1 MKTRI
6 LILGAGFGGMELST
20 RLSEEFGDSI
30 DVTLID
36 KSDAFVFGYS
46 KLDVMFGKD
55 TLEKVRLPYSRFIK
69 PGVTFR
75 QETIT
80 NIDPINRR
88 VTTNAGAYGA
98 DYLVVALGA
107 DYDYAATPGLSD
119 VNEFYSVEGAT
130 VLRDILPT
138 FDKGRVLIGVCG
150 APYKCPPAPSEA
162 ALMLHDYLLKRG
174 VRNNCE
180 IVFTMPL
187 SAPVPPSPDTSRAL
201 LAAFAERDIEFRA
214 QTRVASI
221 DPARKIATME
231 GGQEEAFDLFFG
243 VPKHRVP
250 DVVIES
256 GMSENGWIPVNPRT
270 LETPWPNVYAIGDG
284 AATGT
289 PKAGYFAEGEAAAVA
304 ETLFARVGGKGDT
317 GLYAGRGTC
326 YLEFGGDRIGRVDVD
341 FFSGSHPTGIYHE
354 PSVDLRVHKQEFGSS
369 RRARWFGMQS

>member
-1 MKTRI
+1 MKPRI

-20 RLSEEFGDSI
+20 RLSETFGDRI

-55 TLEKVRLPYSRFIK
+55 TLEKVRLPYKRFIK
-69 PGVTFR
+69 SGVTFR
-75 QETIT
+75 RETIT
-80 NIDPINRR
+80 GIDPHTLR
-88 VTTNAGAYGA
+88 VTTNAGTYGA

-107 DYDYAATPGLSD
+107 DYDFAATPGLSD
-119 VNEFYSVEGAT
+119 VNEFYSFEGAT
-130 VLRDILPT
+130 ALRDILPT

-162 ALMLHDYLLKRG
+162 ALMLHDYLLQRG
-174 VRNNCE
+174 VRQNCE

-187 SAPVPPSPDTSRAL
+187 SSPVPPSPDTSRAL
-201 LAAFAERDIEFRA
+201 LTAFAERDITFKG

-221 DPARKIATME
+221 DPGRKAATME
-231 GGQEEAFDLFFG
+231 DGSTETFDLFFG

-250 DVVIES
+250 NVVIDS
-256 GMSENGWIPVNPRT
+256 GMSKDGWIPVNPRT

-304 ETLFARVGGKGDT
+304 ETLIARINGRGDT
-317 GLYAGRGTC
+317 GVYAGRGVC

-341 FFSGSHPTGIYHE
+341 FFAEPHPVGIYHE
-354 PSVDLRVHKQEFGSS
+354 PSVDLRVHKQEFGST
-369 RRARWFGMQS
+369 RRMRWFGMSE

>member
-1 MKTRI
+1 MKPRI

-20 RLSEEFGDSI
+20 RLSDTFGDRI

-36 KSDAFVFGYS
+36 KADAFVFGYS

-55 TLEKVRLPYSRFIK
+55 TLEKVRLPYKRFIK
-69 PGVTFR
+69 SGVTFR

-80 NIDPINRR
+80 GIDPHNLR
-88 VTTNAGAYGA
+88 VTTNVGAYAA

-107 DYDYAATPGLSD
+107 DYDFAATPGLSD

-130 VLRDILPT
+130 ALRDILPN

-162 ALMLHDYLLKRG
+162 ALMLHDYLLQRG
-174 VRNNCE
+174 VRQNCE

-187 SAPVPPSPDTSRAL
+187 SSPVPPSPDTSHAL
-201 LAAFAERDIEFRA
+201 LAAFAERNISFRP
-214 QTRVASI
+214 QTRVANI
-221 DPARKIATME
+221 DPGRKIATME
-231 GGQEEAFDLFFG
+231 DGAQESFDLFFG

-250 DVVIES
+250 NVVIDS
-256 GMSENGWIPVNPRT
+256 GMSKDGWIPVNPRT
-270 LETPWPNVYAIGDG
+270 LETQWPNVYAIGDG

-304 ETLFARVGGKGDT
+304 ETLIARINGRDDT
-317 GLYAGRGTC
+317 GIYAGRGIC

-341 FFSGSHPTGIYHE
+341 FFAQPHPTGTYYE
-354 PSVDLRVHKQEFGSS
+354 PSVDLRVHKQEFGAL
-369 RRARWFGMQS
+369 RRKRWFGMTG

>member
-1 MKTRI
+1 MKPHI

-20 RLSEEFGDSI
+20 RLSETFGDRI

-55 TLEKVRLPYSRFIK
+55 TLEKVRLPYKRFVK
-69 PGVTFR
+69 PGVSLK

-80 NIDPINRR
+80 HIDPINLR
-88 VTTNAGAYGA
+88 VTTNVGTYAS

-107 DYDYAATPGLSD
+107 DYDFAATPGLSE

-130 VLRDILPT
+130 ALRDVLPT
-138 FDKGRVLIGVCG
+138 FDQGRVLIGVCG

-162 ALMLHDYLLKRG
+162 ALMLHDYLLQRG
-174 VRNNCE
+174 VRQNCE
-180 IVFTMPL
+180 IIFTMPL
-187 SAPVPPSPDTSRAL
+187 SSPVPPSPDASRAL
-201 LAAFAERDIEFRA
+201 LAAFAERDITFKA

-221 DPARKIATME
+221 DPGRKLATME
-231 GGQEEAFDLFFG
+231 DGSQESFDLFFG

-250 DVVIES
+250 NVVIDS
-256 GMSENGWIPVNPRT
+256 GMSKDGWIPVNPRT
-270 LETPWPNVYAIGDG
+270 LETPWPNVYAVGDG

-304 ETLFARVGGKGDT
+304 ETLIARINGRDDT
-317 GLYAGRGTC
+317 GLYAGRGVC

-341 FFSGSHPTGIYHE
+341 FFSEPHLTGIYHE
-354 PSVDLRVHKQEFGSS
+354 PSVALRVHKQEFGST
-369 RRARWFGMQS
+369 RRARWFGLTE

>member
-1 MKTRI
+1 MKPHI

-20 RLSEEFGDSI
+20 RLSETFGDRI

-55 TLEKVRLPYSRFIK
+55 TLEKVRLPYKRFVK
-69 PGVTFR
+69 PGVTLK

-80 NIDPINRR
+80 HIDPINLR
-88 VTTNAGAYGA
+88 VTTNVGTYAS

-107 DYDYAATPGLSD
+107 DYDIAATPGLSE
-119 VNEFYSVEGAT
+119 VNEFYSVEGAAAM
-130 VLRDILPT
+130 RDALPS
-138 FDKGRVLIGVCG
+138 FDKGRALIGICG

-162 ALMLHDYLLKRG
+162 ALMLHDYLLRRG
-174 VRNNCE
+174 VRQHCE
-180 IVFTMPL
+180 IVFTSPL
-187 SAPVPPSPDTSRAL
+187 GSPVPPSPDTSRAL
-201 LAAFAERDIEFRA
+201 LSAFAERNITFKG

-221 DPARKIATME
+221 DPGRKVATME
-231 GGQEEAFDLFFG
+231 DGSQESFDLFFG

-250 DVVIES
+250 NVVIDS
-256 GMSENGWIPVNPRT
+256 GMSKDGWIPVNPRT
-270 LETPWPNVYAIGDG
+270 LETPWPNVYAVGDG

-304 ETLFARVGGKGDT
+304 ETLIARINGRDDT
-317 GLYAGRGTC
+317 GLYAGRGVC

-341 FFSGSHPTGIYHE
+341 FFAEPHPTGIYHE
-354 PSVDLRVHKQEFGSS
+354 PSVALRVHKQEFGST
-369 RRARWFGMQS
+369 RRARWFGMN